1 MGDWDLYFLAGVE
14 SHASA
19 GSEDRRGQQRDESN
33 TRYRDRHISSVRWGR
48 ARTVLG
54 LFTGPLW
61 RGVQAFKTP
70 AELSAVTTR

>member
-33 TRYRDRHISSVRWGR
+33 TRYRDRHISSRLYGGDRGGLSSGSACLRVPFGEVFRLSKHQPSS
-48 ARTVLG
+48 AR
-54 LFTGPLW
+54 
-61 RGVQAFKTP
+61 
-70 AELSAVTTR
+70 